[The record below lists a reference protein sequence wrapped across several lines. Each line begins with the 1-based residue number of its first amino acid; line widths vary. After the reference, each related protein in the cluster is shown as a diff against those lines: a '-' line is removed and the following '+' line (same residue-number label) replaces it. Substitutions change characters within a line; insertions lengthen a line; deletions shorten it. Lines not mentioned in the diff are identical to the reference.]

1 MAATMT
7 RVWVIDDELSQPQVE
22 DLLGGGHD
30 VLRITAPDDE
40 SFQDALAE
48 DWDLILVDEEL
59 WPGELRTPPASV
71 DGSSLVA
78 AIRAWARI
86 QRRQLPGVVIL
97 TNKAGVFA
105 DEVPAV
111 GAWRPVSDS
120 FVQHEAEIGR
130 TLDVEWLLTKQ
141 DRALRE
147 KVTDLATAL
156 VGARETF
163 GAGGISFVELK
174 AYLRVPQDCAWS
186 KLADAALRRARPPVT
201 EDQPVAATPQRG
213 AVTVFIWL
221 LQRVLAFPGLFVS
234 DFQAA
239 SFLGLKVEALSRA
252 TAGDPSLA
260 KCVYAGPLST
270 LVPRR
275 WWAPGLDDFSA
286 RAEAEERQLTGID
299 GLTADDALDIQDPV
313 VVLDRTLKEHAIVPL
328 AEAVRINPQG
338 WPAEAL
344 QPWMARA
351 VVDAAPGW
359 VKEMVEPRDRTGGPA

>member
-1 MAATMT
+1 MT
-7 RVWVIDDELSQPQVE
+7 RVWVIDDELSQPQVD
-22 DLLGGGHD
+22 DLLGGGHE
-30 VLRITAPDDE
+30 VLRVTAPDDD
-40 SFQDALAE
+40 SFKDALAAE
-48 DWDLILVDEEL
+48 WDLILVDEEL
-59 WPGELRTPPASV
+59 WPGEPKTPPGSV

-78 AIRAWARI
+78 AMRAWARI
-86 QRRQLPGVVIL
+86 QKRQLPGVVIL
-97 TNKAGVFA
+97 TNKDGVFA

-141 DRALRE
+141 DGALPA
-147 KVTDLATAL
+147 KVADLATAL

-163 GAGGISFVELK
+163 GGGGISFQELR
-174 AYLRVPQDCAWS
+174 AYLRLPQDCTWS
-186 KLADAALRRARPPVT
+186 KLADAALRHARPPVT
-201 EDQPVAATPQRG
+201 EDQAAAASPQRG

-252 TAGDPSLA
+252 AAGDASLA
-260 KCVYAGPLST
+260 RCVYTGPLST

-286 RAEAEERQLTGID
+286 RAESEARQLTSIA
-299 GLTADDALDIQDPV
+299 GLTADDALNIQDPV
-313 VVLDRTLKEHAIVPL
+313 VVLDRTLKEYDIVPL
-328 AEAVRINPQG
+328 ADAVRINPQG

-344 QPWMARA
+344 QPWMTRA
-351 VVDAAPGW
+351 DANVAPAW
-359 VKEMVEPRDRTGGPA
+359 VQEMVEPRDRTGGLA